1 MPIFLRVR
9 LTESE
14 HEELLQLQKV
24 SNISERT
31 RRRIEILLLSNQ
43 GLSVKQISE
52 CVKQKEAGIRRTI
65 NRWFDLGQKG
75 LFDEPRQGRPR
86 KWKEEDIEYLENIL
100 ETEERTYNSHQLAKK
115 LKDEKN
121 VDLSSQR
128 IRKILKK
135 KDWRW
140 KRTRTS
146 LKGKQNPQDKLIKK
160 ADLETLKAYEQQGLI
175 KLKYADESGFCLWSP
190 VSYTYAKKGIQKET
204 RQSKRRGKRIS
215 ILGFFEKDKSFD
227 YGLKQGG
234 FKSKTYIDMMNW
246 QAEKAESNF
255 KKTGQITVIVLDNC
269 KIHKSKEVQ
278 KYLEDWREKGL
289 ELFFISAYSPELNI
303 IEVEWH
309 QIKEH
314 ELCGRMF
321 DDEYD
326 LAIAVMDG
334 VEKRQSNKNMIIE
347 RFRFN

>member
-9 LTESE
+9 LTELE
-14 HEELLQLQKV
+14 RQELLKLQK
-24 SNISERT
+24 SSDITERT
-31 RRRIEILLLSNQ
+31 RRRVEILLLSSQ

-52 CVKQKEAGIRRTI
+52 YVKQKETTIRRTI
-65 NRWFDLGQKG
+65 NRWFDLGQEG

-86 KWKEEDIEYLENIL
+86 RWKEEDIEYLENIL
-100 ETEERTYNSHQLAKK
+100 ETEERTYNSHQLSQK
-115 LKDEKN
+115 LKEEKN
-121 VDLSSQR
+121 VNLSSQR

-140 KRTRTS
+140 KRTRIS
-146 LKGKQNPQDKLIKK
+146 LKGKQNPQEKLIKK
-160 ADLETLKAYEQQGLI
+160 ADLETLKAYEEEGLI

-190 VSYTYAKKGIQKET
+190 VSYTYAKKGKQKEIK
-204 RQSKRRGKRIS
+204 QSKKRGKRIS

-234 FKSKTYIDMMNW
+234 FKSKNYIKMINW
-246 QAEKAESNF
+246 QAEKAEANF
-255 KKTGQITVIVLDNC
+255 KKTGQITVIILDNC

-278 KYLEDWREKGL
+278 KYEEYWRKKGL
-289 ELFFISAYSPELNI
+289 EFFFISAYSPELNI

-309 QIKEH
+309 QIKDH

-326 LAIAVMDG
+326 LAMAVIAG
-334 VEKRQSNKNMIIE
+334 VEKRQLDKNLIIE
-347 RFRFN
+347 RFRFE